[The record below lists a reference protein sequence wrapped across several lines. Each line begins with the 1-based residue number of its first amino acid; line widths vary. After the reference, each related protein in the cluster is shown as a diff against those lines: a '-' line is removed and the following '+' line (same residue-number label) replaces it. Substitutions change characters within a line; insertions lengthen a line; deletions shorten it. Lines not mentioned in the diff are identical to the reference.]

1 MALFCMIPDTNIAA
15 DTINDIVSIF
25 DFIIA
30 SSLLVEVNY

>member
-1 MALFCMIPDTNIAA
+1 MIPDTNIAA
-15 DTINDIVSIF
+15 DTINDIVSTF

>member
-15 DTINDIVSIF
+15 DIINDIVSIF

-30 SSLLVEVNY
+30 SSLLAGVNY